1 MAIHQTI
8 CTITLIAVVL
18 AMLTTN
24 LNQAVASSFLWV
36 SGLWRSSSATMA
48 IKLEETSIAQIL
60 VGLDEGHFTVAELV
74 ECYIARIEH
83 LNPQLRAISQLNPDA
98 RSIAHN
104 KDTERST
111 GASRGIL
118 HGVPILVKDVFLT
131 KDRLMS
137 TNGCLGLKDA
147 VPAFEATIIR
157 RLREQGAVLLGKT
170 NPTEWANYR
179 SPGRASGGWSGVG
192 GQCLAPYHEDQDPSG
207 SSSGSAVAAC
217 LGLAAAALG
226 TETSGSLSSP
236 AQRSAVVSIKPTVGL
251 TSRHGAYLVSEWQ
264 DTVGVLARTVQDAAT
279 VLTAIAG
286 TDPNDPF
293 TISDPRDDSNTQKPD
308 EGIDFTRACV
318 KSGLEGKRIA
328 IPRHLFPTDKVV
340 TAAFDK
346 AISIMGTQGATIV
359 DNVKFSEFDSNYTF
373 TEDLEWTLGLRVS
386 IRENMRKSLSQYEK
400 NPQSLHTLE
409 DVIKFTLTTPEEQPE
424 KWGVDEWLKCEQL
437 GTQYG
442 PDSSEFRDSIELRN
456 RIGMQIAELLDRTE
470 CDFIF
475 APSIDTSANVGGCPT
490 IGVPLGFYPKDQP
503 VTRRKSNRLV
513 TVGPNVPFGGLFVG
527 RRWDD
532 FKLISAAHAFEQASL
547 IREQVPPVVSSD
559 IQLPVRTE
567 EKFRGSL

>member
-1 MAIHQTI
+1 
-8 CTITLIAVVL
+8 
-18 AMLTTN
+18 
-24 LNQAVASSFLWV
+24 
-36 SGLWRSSSATMA
+36 MA

-137 TNGCLGLKDA
+137 TNNLLKLPDGCLGLKDA

-328 IPRHLFPTDKVV
+328 PQIPRHLFPTDKVV

-373 TEDLEWTLGLRVS
+373 SEDLEWTLGLRVS